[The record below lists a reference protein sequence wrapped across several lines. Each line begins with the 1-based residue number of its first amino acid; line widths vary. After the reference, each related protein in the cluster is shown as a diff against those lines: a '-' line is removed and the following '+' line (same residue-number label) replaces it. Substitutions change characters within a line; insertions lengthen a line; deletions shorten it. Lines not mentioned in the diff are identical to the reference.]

1 MTRAVFLLVLLL
13 PITGCDKLPFA
24 SEPPTL
30 TGTWSGTS
38 TGGGNSA
45 LWTLHI
51 TDTNGELT
59 GNYSTNNPALGSTS
73 LTGSLNGKY
82 SHPTVDVYFE
92 IVIPPDVVQCEYKG
106 SASSDPGSCMR
117 GVV

>member
-59 GNYSTNNPALGSTS
+59 GQLLDQQSGTRLDF
-73 LTGSLNGKY
+73 
-82 SHPTVDVYFE
+82 SHR
-92 IVIPPDVVQCEYKG
+92 Q
-106 SASSDPGSCMR
+106 R
-117 GVV
+117 